1 MRPIKRTQL
10 QSQIIEFIKQ
20 YIDEN
25 KLKSGDRLP
34 SQEELINLMGVS
46 RSSLREAIKT
56 LEAKDI
62 LEVLNGKGI
71 FIKNGSTNIISAQIE
86 FRKEKESIL
95 ELLEARR
102 ILEREIIHLVILN
115 ATEEELD
122 EIGKILKVI
131 MDKYHKGEKQNNS
144 DKKFH
149 LEIYNSCHN
158 RIMNQLILSIYN
170 LLENLWD
177 FPLGMK
183 DPFTKTMPLHE
194 ELYNCIRKRN
204 VKKAQH
210 INDKLIAMLCED
222 IKNAK

>member
-25 KLKSGDRLP
+25 NLQSGDKLP
-34 SQEELINLMGVS
+34 SQEVLINLMGVS

-62 LEVLNGKGI
+62 LETVNGKGI
-71 FIKNGSTNIISAQIE
+71 FLKNGSTNIISAQIE

-102 ILEREIIHLVILN
+102 ILEREIINLVIQN
-115 ATEEELD
+115 ATEVELD
-122 EIGKILKVI
+122 EIGTILNII
-131 MDKYHKGEKQNNS
+131 MVKYRKGEKQNNN
-144 DKKFH
+144 DKEFH
-149 LEIYNSCHN
+149 LAIYNSCHN
-158 RIMNQLILSIYN
+158 RIMNQLILSICN
-170 LLENLWD
+170 LLEKLWD

-194 ELYNCIRKRN
+194 ELFNCIRMRN
-204 VKKAQH
+204 VKKAQK
-210 INDKLIAMLCED
+210 INDKIIGMICED
-222 IKNAK
+222 IKSAN